1 MDSYSVKDFKRKYS
15 TELILLVLAF
25 VVNRLFAGIDFVI
38 GSNWSLFFGAVLV
51 YISIVKKRIVSPFK
65 SSDSS
70 GRLLLVALL
79 IAEFNAL
86 IIGNHFS
93 FVWAVYFVV
102 CSFLMYL
109 IGDGF
114 GREIQSGRQFI
125 YLLLLFAVSVAL
137 PHIIITL
144 IDIRM
149 YGLINPMRQLQVL
162 GDEVQMD
169 TTARAIELS
178 LAISGIAFLFYPA
191 STKSDK
197 RMKWLF
203 IAFSVISEICAI
215 HYLSRTGYLLFGLS
229 FVLGF
234 LFYRLKPR
242 AGTILILITIAALIF
257 VLWDA
262 IQSSE
267 IVALFEDREVE
278 EESSLATG
286 GGRFDRWLR
295 GLNGLFIYPFGDSVS
310 KYYCHNLWLDFG
322 RCFGFFP
329 FLLLAVFSLK
339 NLRYSV
345 RLFRNPSI
353 EMDLRFCV
361 FLFSIV
367 FFLCCFTEC
376 IHEGMPAYFF
386 LYCMYCGI
394 IASLYKRLRLHHF
407 NSFQ

>member
-15 TELILLVLAF
+15 TELIVLVLAF
-25 VVNRLFAGIDFVI
+25 IVNRLFAGVDFVI
-38 GSNWSLFFGAVLV
+38 GSNWSLFFGAMLV
-51 YISIVKKRIVSPFK
+51 YVLIVNKRIVSPFM
-65 SSDSS
+65 SLDSS
-70 GRLLLVALL
+70 GGLLLVALL
-79 IAEFNAL
+79 IAELNTL
-86 IIGNHFS
+86 LLGNNFS

-102 CSFLMYL
+102 CSYLMYL
-109 IGDGF
+109 IGEGF
-114 GREIQSGRQFI
+114 GRQLQSGRQLV
-125 YLLLLFAVSVAL
+125 YLLLLLALSIAL

-144 IDIRM
+144 IDIRI
-149 YGLINPMRQLQVL
+149 YGIINPMRQLQVL

-169 TTARAIELS
+169 TTARVIELS

-191 STKSDK
+191 LTKADK

-203 IAFSVISEICAI
+203 IAFSVIGEICAI

-229 FVLGF
+229 FGLGF

-257 VLWDA
+257 VLWDS

-267 IVALFEDREVE
+267 IVALYEDREVE
-278 EESSLATG
+278 KESSLATG
-286 GGRFDRWLR
+286 GGRFERWLR
-295 GLNGLFIYPFGDSVS
+295 GLNGLLVYPFGDSVS
-310 KYYCHNLWLDFG
+310 RYYCHNLWLDFG
-322 RCFGFFP
+322 RCFGIFP
-329 FLLLAVFSLK
+329 FLLLVAFSLK
-339 NLRYSV
+339 DLRYSV
-345 RLFRNPSI
+345 RLFRNSSI
-353 EMDLRFCV
+353 DMDLRFCV

-394 IASLYKRLRLHHF
+394 ITSLYKKRSSLMNQAR
-407 NSFQ
+407 Q